1 MPPRSRCGATDR
13 ILLKEAALILRR
25 DGPDDRLEGHGP
37 PVAIPP
43 LSLAQ
48 VTGGECQLTPP
59 DGHGDGDQV
68 ALLTYRTGALRLVA
82 HVRMVCECPP
92 FDHSLL
98 TPFHAPQTGPVTPS
112 AGDQV
117 VAPTEDGEATLGG
130 GRTAAPRRGG
140 GGPRTG
146 RGPPGRRR

>member
-1 MPPRSRCGATDR
+1 MPLRSRCGATDR

-48 VTGGECQLTPP
+48 VTGGECELTAP

-82 HVRMVCECPP
+82 HDRMVCECSP

-98 TPFHAPQTGPVTPS
+98 TPFHAPQTGPVTRRPATRWWPRRRMERPPS
-112 AGDQV
+112 
-117 VAPTEDGEATLGG
+117 GEA
-130 GRTAAPRRGG
+130 
-140 GGPRTG
+140 
-146 RGPPGRRR
+146 GRRHRGRSGGLRDAA

>member
-1 MPPRSRCGATDR
+1 MPLRSRCGATDR
-13 ILLKEAALILRR
+13 ILLKDGAALVLRR
-25 DGPDDRLEGHGP
+25 DRPDDRLEGHGP

-43 LSLAQ
+43 LGLAQ
-48 VTGGECQLTPP
+48 VTGGECELTAP

-82 HVRMVCECPP
+82 HVHAHVHMVCECSPL
-92 FDHSLL
+92 DHSLL

-112 AGDQV
+112 VGDQV

-130 GRTAAPRRGG
+130 GRMAAP
-140 GGPRTG
+140 
-146 RGPPGRRR
+146 